1 MIDKII
7 NKESF
12 FQDFF
17 QEYLKYGLGS
27 LSKKDTEILILKL
40 ILDDQAKNNFQELD
54 IFSLAR
60 DLKISTSKLRNLIKE
75 VQLRNNLVT
84 DEIVKK
90 RIIQIFESNRWKLHG
105 DQIHISV
112 VDPLL
117 RERFLEHIY
126 KANSFADYSFNA
138 EILKIEKSVF
148 AKVISNLSERSLEE
162 IIKCLPN
169 EFKNKDL
176 LNDSNTSEIV
186 IKKVLNLSFS
196 PSLNIEI
203 SNALGTFLRSIFG
216 F

>member
-90 RIIQIFESNRWKLHG
+90 RIIHIFESNRWKLHG

-169 EFKNKDL
+169 EFKND
-176 LNDSNTSEIV
+176 TSLYSINSTEIV
-186 IKKVLNLSFS
+186 VEKVINYSFN
-196 PSLNIEI
+196 PSINIYAGDVI
-203 SNALGTFLRSIFG
+203 GSFLRAIFVN
-216 F
+216 